1 MEGPHLVLV
10 FSGKRKSGKDYVT
23 ELIRER
29 LGPDTCAV
37 LRLSGPLKEQYAQEK
52 GLDFQRLLDASEYK
66 EKYRADM
73 IAWGEERRNADPGFF
88 CRIIIQGVTQLVW
101 IVSDAR
107 RKSDID
113 WFLSSYGAVTQTVR
127 VVASEET
134 RKARG
139 WIYTPDIDD
148 ADSECGLDQ
157 GTSFDWVIT
166 NNGDQES
173 LDEQLHKLMDFIHS
187 KLDSSV

>member
-52 GLDFQRLLDASEYK
+52 GLDFQRLLDASGYK

-88 CRIIIQGVTQLVW
+88 CRIIIQGVTQPVW

-113 WFLSSYGAVTQTVR
+113 WFLSCYGAVTQTVR

-157 GTSFDWVIT
+157 GTSFNWVIT

-173 LDEQLHKLMDFIHS
+173 LDEQLHRLMDFIHS